1 MRSMLEGAE
10 VVASRRLRGLGAV
23 ALSGIMAAC
32 SSPTLTPTPAPT
44 PSAGPTPTV
53 AATGTANPRIHRY
66 GDLVVGFIHSG
77 FTDARHLENVTS
89 FNETAAAVGVK
100 LVPVDAGG
108 RFADQVTAFHRFNSD
123 PSVNVIVL
131 DPVQGGGYGDVLTEA
146 RASGKVVVIEYRHI
160 DADPSLYAGY
170 VGSDF
175 GLEGQKV
182 AAAICELL
190 AKSQKKHVI
199 ELAGAADDYATA
211 DRSAGFRTAM
221 SSCGIDLATLDGT
234 TSALSAAGTEAALT
248 ARLTRTSDVQG
259 IFAHSDEQ
267 AIGAIGAMKDLGFKP
282 GTDVQ
287 VVSIG
292 VSCDAFKYLI
302 SAELGADIE
311 SNPLL
316 APQVFDLALRTM
328 NGETSLPKWL
338 PAQEGSFYAAQGRD
352 ALSCYACPGV
362 QAQPSCP
369 PHSVY

>member
-10 VVASRRLRGLGAV
+10 AVRSRWLRGLVAV
-23 ALSGIMAAC
+23 ALSSVLAAC
-32 SSPTLTPTPAPT
+32 SSPTPTPAPT

-53 AATGTANPRIHRY
+53 GATGTANPRIYGY

-77 FTDARHLENVTS
+77 FMDARHLENVTS
-89 FNETAAAVGVK
+89 FNETAATVGVK

-108 RFADQVTAFHRFNSD
+108 RFADQVAAFHRFSSD
-123 PSVNVIVL
+123 PGVNVIVL
-131 DPVQGGGYGDVLTEA
+131 DPVQSGGYGDVLTEA

-175 GLEGQKV
+175 SLEGQKV
-182 AAAICELL
+182 AAAMCELL

-221 SSCGIDLATLDGT
+221 SSCGIDLATLAGT
-234 TSALSAAGTEAALT
+234 TSELSATGTEAALR

-267 AIGAIGAMKDLGFKP
+267 AIGAISAMKGLGFKP
-282 GTDVQ
+282 GTNVQ

-292 VSCDAFKYLI
+292 VTCDAFKYLI
-302 SAELGADIE
+302 AAELGADIE

-316 APQVFDLALRTM
+316 APQVFDLALLTM
-328 NGETSLPKWL
+328 NGDTSLPKWL

-369 PHSVY
+369 PHSIY